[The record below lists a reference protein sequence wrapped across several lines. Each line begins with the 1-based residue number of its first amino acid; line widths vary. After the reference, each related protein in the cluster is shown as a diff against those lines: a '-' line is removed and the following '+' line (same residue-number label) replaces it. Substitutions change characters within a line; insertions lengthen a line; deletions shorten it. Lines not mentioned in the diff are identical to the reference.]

1 MKEKKEISTMHLIQ
15 QKRIGEKI
23 FFIRGHKVMLDR
35 DLAELYGVETKY
47 LNRQVKRNIQ
57 RFPQEFM
64 FRLTI
69 AEKKELVTNWHR
81 FKTMKHSSALPYA
94 FTEHGVAMLASILKS
109 KTAIAISITIIKTFV
124 KLREILSNHKELAQ
138 RLSELERR
146 MEKKDKQIQVIF
158 EAIRQLM
165 AEPEKPKRRIG
176 FHHD

>member
-1 MKEKKEISTMHLIQ
+1 M
-15 QKRIGEKI
+15 
-23 FFIRGHKVMLDR
+23 
-35 DLAELYGVETKY
+35 
-47 LNRQVKRNIQ
+47 
-57 RFPQEFM
+57 
-64 FRLTI
+64 
-69 AEKKELVTNWHR
+69 TNWHR

-109 KTAIAISITIIKTFV
+109 KTAITISITIIKTFV

-165 AEPEKPKRRIG
+165 AGPEKPKRRIG